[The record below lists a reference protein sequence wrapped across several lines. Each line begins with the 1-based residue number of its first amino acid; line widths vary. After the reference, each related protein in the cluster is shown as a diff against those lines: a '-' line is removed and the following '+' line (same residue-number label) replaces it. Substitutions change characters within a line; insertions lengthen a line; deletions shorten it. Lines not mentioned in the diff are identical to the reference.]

1 MERGGVEYGGW
12 RAALA
17 LSACHAGVG
26 AGPPPPTADDFTIA
40 ERAETGPVTAL
51 AARAPYLWA
60 AGASGLRRWDV
71 TTGDYDVVGDGDT
84 KGTHALT
91 AVAVDD
97 EGSAW
102 VASAEETGR
111 WVVGKGAGQ
120 EGGRDGELA
129 YQTAGSPGDVV
140 ALAPRRPVKTKGVWA
155 GGPGGLFRYDG
166 HRWSVVDGLRGA
178 AVSWV
183 ALDAD
188 GVTAWV
194 GTRDKGLFKA
204 DDRGAK
210 PAPGGA
216 AVGCAELLGM
226 ATTAAGTRVV
236 VGNVNG
242 DAWLYALTL
251 AGTVEL
257 HAPVG
262 THAVALVQRGS
273 EALLV
278 AGPVGHE
285 RAFTLRALDP
295 GEPVPSGGLRFTEVG
310 TEIAH
315 WAGAPVDVVLPA
327 AVTAAT
333 AIGADLYVGSI
344 ALGVA
349 RAEASS
355 PHFLGGSE
363 LVGDADRFTVACRAH
378 DHCLIVTDGPQAWQT
393 DGDKYRKTSVGE
405 AADATVLAV
414 AADREGNTFAVSAG
428 PSGKG
433 LVVTRRAAGQ
443 NDWTPVARAAL
454 ELPPKTTPKASFAG
468 DLAGGRAVGRYARLG
483 RRRRRRR
490 LRRRGDRSADG
501 GSASSTG
508 RAGAG
513 EIGAC
518 RGAAA
523 AGRSQRRSVR
533 RRRDLVRVAVR
544 AWRAFSRGSSQP
556 GARPRGSPSEL
567 CWGVGGAATARSGRR
582 PRRGWRASTA
592 RAGTRAAGGKRRCTA
607 SPPTTRGGCG
617 RRPPRDCGSPD
628 AAARSIAGSLVIAGG
643 HARFDPRWVRA
654 DLGAVGVV
662 DRARRA
668 GAEGRG
674 AVRARQAL
682 ARSLPGETHT
692 AAEVHDIV
700 VACRRMR
707 EVARRSR

>member
-1 MERGGVEYGGW
+1 MECGGVS
-12 RAALA
+12 AAAWSAAAWSAAAVA

-166 HRWSVVDGLRGA
+166 HRWSVVDGLAGA

-333 AIGADLYVGSI
+333 AIGADLYVGSV

-349 RAEASS
+349 RAEVSS

-468 DLAGGRAVGRYARLG
+468 ISPAGALWVGIRASGGGGEDVGYGAVEIDLQTAVSVQHRP
-483 RRRRRRR
+483 RRPGEIAPVEA
-490 LRRRGDRSADG
+490 LPLPADLNGVLFDG
-501 GSASSTG
+501 GAIWFASLSGVMRFQQGQLATW
-508 RAGAG
+508 G
-513 EIGAC
+513 EAEG
-518 RGAAA
+518 
-523 AGRSQRRSVR
+523 
-533 RRRDLVRVAVR
+533 L
-544 AWRAFSRGSSQP
+544 
-556 GARPRGSPSEL
+556 PSEL
-567 CWGVGGAATARSGRR
+567 CWGVGRGGDGSVWAATSEGLARFDGKSWHG
-582 PRRGWRASTA
+582 
-592 RAGTRAAGGKRRCTA
+592 AAGGKTA
-607 SPPTTRGGCG
+607 VHGLATDDAGWSWAATAKGLRIAGRGGAL
-617 RRPPRDCGSPD
+617 D
-628 AAARSIAGSLVIAGG
+628 AGSLVLAGDMRDLTRDGFGRIWALSASSIALV
-643 HARFDPRWVRA
+643 APA
-654 DLGAVGVV
+654 
-662 DRARRA
+662 
-668 GAEGRG
+668 
-674 AVRARQAL
+674 
-682 ARSLPGETHT
+682 PK
-692 AAEVHDIV
+692 V
-700 VACRRMR
+700 VAPSGPGKR
-707 EVARRSR
+707 